1 MRNAPRAAMTAAIGL
16 LWLSQTPSAV
26 AQASQNAAQN
36 NEVIAL
42 EEVLVTAQKRTESLQ
57 DTPIALDAFSESA
70 LEREGIN
77 NVGDLANNVPALTIE
92 PFPINNTQLRIYI
105 RGIGLIDAQVTQDP
119 PVGVY
124 IDGAYIAR
132 SSGLATDVA
141 DLTRIEVLRG
151 PQGTL
156 YGRNSTG
163 GAVNLITRRPN
174 PEALEIKHN
183 VTTGNR
189 DLKTVKTS
197 VNVPLGKTAA
207 VKLAYLYKDVDGF
220 IDNYGP
226 GGEYGNKDIEG
237 WRVDFSWDVNDWLR
251 IDYGYDYSEVAHF
264 NYGYTEILPSTD
276 LDTGNASADAFQN
289 QIRAGARQFFN
300 YPGYDSRPSRLDT
313 AVPLLGSDTEIE
325 GQALTFSF
333 SLSDEL
339 EMKYI
344 VADRSLF
351 DGAAIDLANGSF
363 STDYRLDNN
372 AYFGFD
378 PDGPAFQPIRTTQ
391 MPDRRP
397 ELDQSQFSHEL
408 QFSGSVWDGR
418 LSYIT
423 GLYYFEEDAVED
435 NEEPHHQ
442 LTSPLANT
450 GQSVEVTT
458 SAIQTIENSAMAVF
472 TQLSWTPPI
481 LEDRLTLTL
490 GARHSEDNRKATINK
505 RLTTFLVNTAGAG
518 TRISDNSIAGAGDRD
533 FKDDS
538 FSWIIE
544 YDLSSEINLY
554 LKQNEAYKS
563 GGFNIREPVTP
574 EGEQRFNNG
583 FDEEKVRSWEIGMK
597 AQFFDNR
604 LRINGDVFLTEF
616 EDQQLNFSIPG
627 SLTDTSVANAG
638 TSELS
643 GAELDITW
651 LAARGLILV
660 ANYAYLDS
668 EIDPSV
674 NPLTNEVDDGFVFN
688 STPRHAY
695 AAAIDWSIGQWD
707 WGRLALNMTYSFTD
721 DRNGGGRK
729 EFVHLDQ
736 QPAFDVI
743 NARLGLYEIPLG
755 NGDLTV
761 ALWGKNLENND
772 YVINAIHNLPQADRA
787 VIWGEPRSYGLDVIF
802 RLSH

>member
-1 MRNAPRAAMTAAIGL
+1 MSNASRAALSTAL
-16 LWLSQTPSAV
+16 LTPFIVFTGVAV
-26 AQASQNAAQN
+26 AQTASTQTQTDTA
-36 NEVIAL
+36 IAL

-174 PEALEIKHN
+174 PEELEIKHS
-183 VTTGNR
+183 VTSGNR
-189 DLKTVKTS
+189 DLKTSKTS
-197 VNVPLGKTAA
+197 VNIPLWSASA

-220 IDNYGP
+220 IDNGGP

-237 WRVDFSWDVNDWLR
+237 WRLDFSWDVTDWMR

-276 LDTGNASADAFQN
+276 LDTGSASADAFQN

-325 GQALTFSF
+325 GHALTFSF
-333 SLSDEL
+333 SVSDEL
-339 EMKYI
+339 EIKYI
-344 VADRSLF
+344 YADRSLF

-363 STDYRLDNN
+363 STEYRLDNN

-378 PDGPAFQPIRTTQ
+378 PDGPALQAARSTQ
-391 MPDRRP
+391 MPDSRP
-397 ELDQSQFSHEL
+397 DLDQSQFSHEL
-408 QFSGSVWDGR
+408 QFSGSVWDER

-423 GLYYFEEDAVED
+423 GIYYFEEAAVED
-435 NEEPHHQ
+435 NSEPHHQ
-442 LTSPLANT
+442 LTSPLGNT
-450 GQSVEVTT
+450 GQSVEVST

-505 RLTTFLVNTAGAG
+505 RLTTFLVNPAGNG
-518 TRISDNSIAGAGDRD
+518 SRISDNSIAGAGDRD

-544 YDLSSEINLY
+544 YDLNSEINLY
-554 LKQNEAYKS
+554 VKQNEAYKS

-597 AQFFDNR
+597 GQFFDNR

-668 EIDPSV
+668 EINPSM

-695 AAAIDWSIGQWD
+695 TAAIDWTIGQWD
-707 WGRLALNMTYSFTD
+707 SGRLALNMTYSFTD

-736 QPAFDVI
+736 QPAFDVV
-743 NARLGLYEIPLG
+743 NARLGMYEIPMG
-755 NGDLTV
+755 NGELTV

-802 RLSH
+802 RYAD